1 MQTSTDS
8 KPRHDSPKLTSFITL
23 RANGWSLASISLEIN
38 VPKSTLW
45 EWDTKHQDQIRRL
58 KQVQLEKFQERFL
71 STYEDELARLSFYL
85 ITIEAAL
92 KKCRFDDMSPAFLL
106 QTALYLRSRLAC
118 LRVKPS
124 DANAPS
130 PIGRITSHPYDQFT
144 DDDLRDALQAAPPV
158 TTASSSPSPPVG
170 SPNPE
175 PQPNN
180 PEPASQKPDETPGG
194 TPNGSL
200 IINGLQQHI
209 EHARPVLHS
218 QNEAASQHHHTPKP
232 RPKAGPGSIDG

>member
-8 KPRHDSPKLTSFITL
+8 KPMHDSPKLTSFITL

-45 EWDTKHQDQIRRL
+45 EWETKHQDQIRRL

-92 KKCRFDDMSPAFLL
+92 KKCRFDRMSPAFLL
-106 QTALYLRSRLAC
+106 QTALYLRSRLAR

-144 DDDLRDALQAAPPV
+144 DDDLRDALAGQGVPAA
-158 TTASSSPSPPVG
+158 PSPPSLPTA

-180 PEPASQKPDETPGG
+180 PEPSSQKPDETSGG
-194 TPNGSL
+194 VQNGSL
-200 IINGLQQHI
+200 IINGLQQHTG
-209 EHARPVLHS
+209 HARPVLHS
-218 QNEAASQHHHTPKP
+218 QNEAPNQHHTPKS
-232 RPKAGPGSIDG
+232 RPKISS